1 MFERKLLIN
10 IQTYSLLN
18 FTFDLL
24 LLLLLPKRG
33 TSNLEGEAA
42 PILIMALPFK

>member
-1 MFERKLLIN
+1 MFERRLLIN
-10 IQTYSLLN
+10 IETYSLLN

-24 LLLLLPKRG
+24 LLLLLQKRG
-33 TSNLEGEAA
+33 TSNLEGEGA